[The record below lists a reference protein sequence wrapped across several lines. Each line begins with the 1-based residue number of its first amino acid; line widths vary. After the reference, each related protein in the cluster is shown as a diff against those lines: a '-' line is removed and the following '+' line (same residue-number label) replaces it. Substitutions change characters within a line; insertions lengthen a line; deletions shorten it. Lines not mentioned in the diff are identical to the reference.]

1 MRTVVL
7 DQGMA
12 YRHHF
17 TLHCAQQGKLRA
29 GEAFYGF
36 RYSDRA
42 LLVEPVNGNPTV
54 FVAPNTL
61 HVFEVK
67 PGSGTDKLR
76 QRIEAQLFFE
86 GVEDTFA
93 SVAV

>member
-1 MRTVVL
+1 MKTIVL

-12 YRHHF
+12 CRHHF

-36 RYSDRA
+36 KYSDHA

-61 HVFEVK
+61 HVFEAT

-76 QRIEAQLFFE
+76 QRIVAQLFFE
-86 GVEDTFA
+86 RVEDAMAGATR
-93 SVAV
+93 